1 MFFKR
6 LEKYLQ
12 TLRNVEDIPILI
24 HLILGDERPN
34 DDETFAVVSSLKKIA
49 YFHNCHDMSR
59 LNIWENLHEVNT
71 FKLLRKCILYSF
83 RQKKS
88 GSGTRF
94 SGNPEK
100 SIPCKNSYKIFL
112 QNLQIFI

>member
-71 FKLLRKCILYSF
+71 FKLLRKCIFHFFTYESPISFEAILY
-83 RQKKS
+83 KK
-88 GSGTRF
+88 
-94 SGNPEK
+94 
-100 SIPCKNSYKIFL
+100 
-112 QNLQIFI
+112 